1 MILVIVIA
9 EEHSNDTTLDE
20 AFYLGDAQV
29 TIYVSLYVYKW
40 ANSMSQ

>member
-9 EEHSNDTTLDE
+9 EGHNKDTTLDE

-29 TIYVSLYVYKW
+29 IIYLARLCVSKC
-40 ANSMSQ
+40 